1 MSSPV
6 WFITETSHGFGLLLS
21 LQALH
26 AGHKVIGTVR
36 NKQRSADAVRSI
48 EQAGGS
54 VVELDMT
61 EPRDSIIEKVQAAEK
76 IHSRIDFLIN
86 NAGYSTLGPVEFF
99 TEDDATNQFRTNVF
113 GPLFTIQAVL
123 PGMRARRHGTIVNIS
138 SVAAQDALASCGLY
152 AGSKF
157 GLEGLSEALATEV
170 GSFGISVLIVEPGA
184 FRTNFW
190 HASILRD
197 VPADIGYEGTPV
209 DTVLNKFRDSA
220 GKQAGDPEKAVDII
234 FQVVSGQGAAGHLK
248 GQVMRLPLGKD
259 AVSRIEK
266 KLQLVKTDVE
276 LCHKLA
282 ISTDFSN

>member
-1 MSSPV
+1 MSPPV
-6 WFITETSHGFGLLLS
+6 WFITGTSHGFGLLLS

-36 NKQRSADAVRSI
+36 NKQHSADAVQLI
-48 EQAGGS
+48 EQAESAGGR
-54 VVELDMT
+54 E
-61 EPRDSIIEKVQAAEK
+61 
-76 IHSRIDFLIN
+76 IHGRIDFLIN

-99 TEDDATNQFRTNVF
+99 TEDDATHQFRTNVF

-138 SVAAQDALASCGLY
+138 SVAGQDALASCGLY

-157 GLEGLSEALATEV
+157 GLEGLSEALAKEV

-190 HASILRD
+190 HASVLRN
-197 VPADIGYEGTPV
+197 VPADVGYEGTPV
-209 DTVLNKFRDSA
+209 DTVLKKFRDSA

-234 FQVVSGQGAAGHLK
+234 FQVVTGQEAAGHLK
-248 GQVMRLPLGKD
+248 GQVLRLPLGKD
-259 AVSRIEK
+259 AVSRIAK

-282 ISTDFSN
+282 MSTDFGN